1 MTLRA
6 RKRKKQREKTVDTWR
21 VHGAL
26 KKRRRRKEKKKLE
39 TQDTKTRGEGE
50 FQKRA
55 EHNR

>member
-6 RKRKKQREKTVDTWR
+6 RKIKKQREKTVDTWR

-50 FQKRA
+50 FQKKSRA
-55 EHNR
+55 